1 MNRPLRI
8 LFVCAM
14 NLRRSLTA
22 EHLYRSDSRVEV
34 RSAGLREGARR
45 RVSARDMEWAEV
57 VYVMEREH
65 KATLRERFA
74 GMEFPTIEV
83 LGVPDD
89 FEYMD
94 EALKEMLTATL
105 DPEIAA
111 RTSFISDLN
120 PE

>member
-1 MNRPLRI
+1 MNRPLRV

-22 EHLYRSDSRVEV
+22 EHLYRRDPRVEV
-34 RSAGLREGARR
+34 RSAGLREGAKR
-45 RVSARDMEWAEV
+45 RVSAKDLEWAEV

-65 KATLRERFA
+65 KTTLRERFSVL
-74 GMEFPTIEV
+74 EFPVIEV
-83 LGVPDD
+83 LDVPDD

-94 EALKEMLTATL
+94 EALMEMLRETL
-105 DPEIAA
+105 EPDMAA
-111 RTSFISDLN
+111 RTSLIRDLP

>member
-1 MNRPLRI
+1 MNRPMRV

-22 EHLYRSDSRVEV
+22 EHLYRRDPRVEV
-34 RSAGLREGARR
+34 RSAGLREGAKRR
-45 RVSARDMEWAEV
+45 LSAKDLEWAEV

-65 KATLRERFA
+65 KSSLRERFP
-74 GMEFPTIEV
+74 GLELSSVEV
-83 LGVPDD
+83 LDVPDD

-94 EALKEMLTATL
+94 EALVEMLRAVL
-105 DPEIAA
+105 EPDIAA
-111 RTSFISDLN
+111 RTTGVHDLT